1 MSNFNVPDF
10 PPPAYKPYNQN
21 SNNDDFIQT
30 TSEDFEYS
38 ARIDSNLD
46 DFTYSEE
53 ITVRRSTK
61 NFEQVARVNSQKQLV
76 RGKKPSTG
84 NDDILSLYC
93 EEIALHKAIAA
104 KKQEELTR
112 INSQKKLARGDS
124 ARKLRQLDKLSSEND
139 YDSNIVERQQ
149 ITTNSNRVLRSKET
163 EEITLHR
170 NASLRKLEAVTRVN
184 SQRKLERGYSNRK
197 LQQLDSFG
205 PEDDYDSNLI
215 EGQLVTTNPQDAFYS
230 EEIALNKN
238 ASLRKLGAANYQNK
252 LASDSFNELQQ
263 PNRDRPTNGHNSTNR
278 SVTAFE
284 QFQSW
289 LINDGN

>member
-1 MSNFNVPDF
+1 MSNFSVPGF
-10 PPPAYKPYNQN
+10 PPPAYNPYNQN
-21 SNNDDFIQT
+21 SNNDDCILT

-38 ARIDSNLD
+38 ARIDNNLD
-46 DFTYSEE
+46 NFTYSEE

-76 RGKKPSTG
+76 RE
-84 NDDILSLYC
+84 N
-93 EEIALHKAIAA
+93 ALHKVIAA
-104 KKQEELTR
+104 KKQEDLTR

-124 ARKLRQLDKLSSEND
+124 ARKLRQPDKLSSEND

-215 EGQLVTTNPQDAFYS
+215 EGQLVTTNLHDTFYS

-252 LASDSFNELQQ
+252 LASDSFKELQQ
-263 PNRDRPTNGHNSTNR
+263 SDRNRPTNGHNSTKR

-289 LINDGN
+289 LIND